1 MTAEATR
8 QRRRY
13 SPEKRRALLLDSAAS
28 IVARDGVAQI
38 SMESVGREAGVSKSL
53 VYNYFNNITELLQE
67 LLERELRSLRWRQ
80 TQAAEAAQSF
90 EELVRNVTH
99 EYLCYIEQR
108 GLIIER
114 LQSEPSISD
123 MHNPTDFSR
132 EAAVDYLASIVV
144 AHFNIPPELAR
155 AITDISFGLPASA
168 GEYLL
173 RTQMD
178 LRELEDLTVS
188 MIIGSITAA
197 RNDYFA
203 RTRPLRA
210 PLMRPAIDDMGDD
223 MGEDTGDA

>member
-223 MGEDTGDA
+223 MDEDTGDA

>member
-210 PLMRPAIDDMGDD
+210 PLMRPAIDDMG
-223 MGEDTGDA
+223 EDTGDA

>member
-210 PLMRPAIDDMGDD
+210 PLMRPTSDDIGDD
-223 MGEDTGDA
+223 TDDA